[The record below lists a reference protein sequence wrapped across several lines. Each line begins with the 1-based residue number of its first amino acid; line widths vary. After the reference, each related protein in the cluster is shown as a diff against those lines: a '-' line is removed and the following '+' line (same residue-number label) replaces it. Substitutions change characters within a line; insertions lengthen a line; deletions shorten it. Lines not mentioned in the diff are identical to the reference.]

1 MIKKYV
7 IIVAGGKG
15 IRMGNEIPKQ
25 FLELQGLPILM
36 HSINRF
42 QLYDS
47 RITIIVVLP
56 VSQIDF
62 WVKLCAKF
70 NFTIPHIIVEGGDQ
84 RFFSVR
90 NGLDAISGIDSVV
103 AIHDGVR
110 PLVSIDTIDRC
121 FNVAISK
128 GNAVPSVGVVD
139 SFRVKTQNGNEI
151 IDRNN
156 LCLIQTPQTF
166 QTKILKE
173 AYKQSWNSSFTD
185 DATVMETIGYP
196 INLVEGN
203 AENIKITS
211 PNDLKVAEL
220 FLLK

>member
-7 IIVAGGKG
+7 IIVAGGRG
-15 IRMGNEIPKQ
+15 IRMGNEVPKQ
-25 FLELQGLPILM
+25 FLELQGVPILM

-42 QLYDS
+42 HLYDS
-47 RITIIVVLP
+47 RINIIVVLP
-56 VSQIDF
+56 VFQIEF
-62 WVKLCAKF
+62 WVKLCVEF
-70 NFTIPHIIVEGGDQ
+70 NFTIPHTIVEGGDQ

-90 NGLDAISGIDSVV
+90 NGLDAVTEINSVV

-110 PLVSIDTIDRC
+110 PLVSVDTIDRC

-139 SFRVKTQNGNEI
+139 SFRVKTQNGTEI
-151 IDRNN
+151 IDRYD

-166 QTKILKE
+166 QTKILKK
-173 AYKQSWNSSFTD
+173 AYNQSWNSSFTD
-185 DATVMETIGYP
+185 DATVLETIGYT

-211 PNDLKVAEL
+211 PNDLKFAE
-220 FLLK
+220 FLLLK